1 MSCSKQF
8 DDETGLYYY
17 GARYMNPVTNIW
29 YGVDPLAEKYKSI
42 GAYVYCSANPIRL
55 IDSDGKKIL
64 FVNGYW
70 NSFIGGLLVV
80 ALLEQITGE
89 TDLQ

>member
-1 MSCSKQF
+1 MAS
-8 DDETGLYYY
+8 
-17 GARYMNPVTNIW
+17 IW

-70 NSFIGGLLVV
+70 NSFIGGL
-80 ALLEQITGE
+80 IW
-89 TDLQ
+89 